1 MIRRLSPALR
11 SINAAHSR
19 AEPDLHPVIAGSR
32 EAALHA
38 KRILP
43 EIASH
48 EGRADGPCQAFAV
61 LVTDEKKDH
70 PVYSAALCGI
80 EPWLLR

>member
-1 MIRRLSPALR
+1 MPRYFFDIYDGRTERDDVGTEFPG
-11 SINAAHSR
+11 
-19 AEPDLHPVIAGSR
+19 PR

-70 PVYSAALCGI
+70 PVYSAALCCSGT
-80 EPWLLR
+80 WLLR